1 MHNLGFYF
9 DLGWDHI
16 IAWDALD
23 HLLFVIVLS
32 AVYLMTDWK
41 KVLILITAFTF
52 GHALTVIL
60 STVDIFRFNEVLVE
74 FLIPCTIIITAVLNL
89 WKNGLNP
96 ISNRLNYFLAFFF
109 GLIHG
114 MGFANAI
121 RFFMARDESIGWSL
135 LGFNVGL
142 EAGQV
147 VVVAGILL
155 LSFMV
160 VNKAG
165 LKQKWWVRILS
176 MTALIIALKIA
187 WERLPL

>member
-1 MHNLGFYF
+1 M
-9 DLGWDHI
+9 
-16 IAWDALD
+16 
-23 HLLFVIVLS
+23 
-32 AVYLMTDWK
+32 
-41 KVLILITAFTF
+41 
-52 GHALTVIL
+52 
-60 STVDIFRFNEVLVE
+60 LVE

-89 WKNGLNP
+89 WQNGLNP